1 MVKTYWT
8 KKQNIQLLN
17 DCKTY
22 NIPLTVE
29 EEIKRVLNVLDLNYG
44 IERSLE
50 EDGGCVFLLISDEEK
65 EHSKIMKKYFV
76 DKEDCEFKD
85 ILVENKGEQWIP
97 ELYNSAT
104 EYSITIVH
112 QRGRKEKMFN

>member
-29 EEIKRVLNVLDLNYG
+29 EEIKRVLNVL
-44 IERSLE
+44 E

-65 EHSKIMKKYFV
+65 EHSKIMKKYIV
-76 DKEDCEFKD
+76 DKEDC
-85 ILVENKGEQWIP
+85 
-97 ELYNSAT
+97 
-104 EYSITIVH
+104 
-112 QRGRKEKMFN
+112 

>member
-44 IERSLE
+44 SERSLE
-50 EDGGCVFLLISDEEK
+50 EDGGCVFLLISTVY
-65 EHSKIMKKYFV
+65 M
-76 DKEDCEFKD
+76 
-85 ILVENKGEQWIP
+85 
-97 ELYNSAT
+97 LY
-104 EYSITIVH
+104 
-112 QRGRKEKMFN
+112 

>member
-29 EEIKRVLNVLDLNYG
+29 EIKRALNVLDLNHG
-44 IERSLE
+44 RERSLE
-50 EDGGCVFLLISDEEK
+50 GRWRMRFPI
-65 EHSKIMKKYFV
+65 
-76 DKEDCEFKD
+76 D
-85 ILVENKGEQWIP
+85 I
-97 ELYNSAT
+97 
-104 EYSITIVH
+104 
-112 QRGRKEKMFN
+112 

>member
-1 MVKTYWT
+1 MVKTYLT

-44 IERSLE
+44 IES
-50 EDGGCVFLLISDEEK
+50 
-65 EHSKIMKKYFV
+65 
-76 DKEDCEFKD
+76 
-85 ILVENKGEQWIP
+85 
-97 ELYNSAT
+97 
-104 EYSITIVH
+104 
-112 QRGRKEKMFN
+112 